1 MSTQHAV
8 LTILHDQLGQ
18 VLATVFASEGSNP
31 FVIRVNPGD
40 GLLAQLQT
48 PGDDPPRVSLGFG
61 LDILTTSVS
70 VLLGAL
76 PTSPAGPLILLDK
89 LDVSQL
95 VEKVRSALGG
105 RLGLFEQQR
114 DAIANLIAARDAS
127 GLRDAVRA
135 LFQQVSGGITGSNTK
150 DSVSRLQQFIGND
163 LGTALPFTTMVGA
176 LQQAVSNVA
185 GIPESVERALLD
197 YFFRPEGYKTLDGE
211 SLVAPV
217 HLSDLGSAVATATAS
232 AGSPAAG
239 LQAVKGLFPTATAER
254 YIRDMTRVIVDSS
267 YDTARGFSDRDATKG
282 LYGVVVARLSNS
294 KKFVAWY
301 RGFASMAESVAI
313 RAVEVGTQGVSQFQ
327 TNPLIAAAAG
337 SFAGSVARKLAE
349 DSFLTLLR
357 KELGN

>member
-1 MSTQHAV
+1 MSTQHAL

-18 VLATVFASEGSNP
+18 VLTTVFASGGTSP

-40 GLLAQLQT
+40 GLLAQLQA

-76 PTSPAGPLILLDK
+76 PTSSTGPLILLDK

-95 VEKVRSALGG
+95 VDKLRNALGG

-114 DAIANLIAARDAS
+114 DAIANLIAARDPA

-135 LFQQVSGGITGSNTK
+135 LFQQVSGGITGSSTK

-163 LGTALPFTTMVGA
+163 LGTALPFTTMIGA
-176 LQQAVSNVA
+176 LQQGLGNVA
-185 GIPESVERALLD
+185 GVPESVERALLD

-211 SLVAPV
+211 SLASPV
-217 HLSDLGSAVATATAS
+217 HLSDVGSGIATATS

-239 LQAVKGLFPTATAER
+239 LQALKGLLSTPTAER
-254 YIRDMTRVIVDSS
+254 YIRDLTRVIVDSA
-267 YDTARGFSDRDATKG
+267 YDVARGLGDRDGTKG
-282 LYGVVVARLSNS
+282 LYGGVVSRLSNQ

-337 SFAGSVARKLAE
+337 SFAGSVARKFAE
-349 DSFLTLLR
+349 DSFLTMVR
-357 KELGN
+357 KELGS